1 MTNQVEGTN
10 AMGSV
15 NTFYPRLG
23 FLLALLFFTVGL
35 TAQAQAQRTL
45 TIKNPNGQ
53 TAGVIELA
61 DNAQVDLR
69 VTTTGITLGMPV
81 GVSFS
86 CTGTT
91 TANGSCDATAGAA
104 PANNNGGAVADA
116 DSDGVADSSDQ
127 CPNTPSGEFANS
139 AGCSPSQLDD
149 DKDGVSNATDQCA
162 NTPSGTAVDG
172 TGCPNQTTTTTTTSS
187 SGAYCD
193 GASASVTC
201 SSSNTLDPWWEFS
214 GDIKQTLNGDI
225 LSLPFTTRAST
236 RDGGRVSFSTYESVF
251 FEGEGFRAWI
261 SETPGGRPLRTD
273 TACNQIMA
281 QARGGLYWTQNS
293 DYENYRK
300 VCYLGT
306 KERVLYMN
314 FEACVHNSSGLECV
328 SERVRGYRFD
338 VRRNYSPI

>member
-1 MTNQVEGTN
+1 MKKQIERTSDVNR
-10 AMGSV
+10 V

-23 FLLALLFFTVGL
+23 FLLALLIFTAGL

-45 TIKNPNGQ
+45 TIKNANGQ

-104 PANNNGGAVADA
+104 PANNNGGGAVADA

-127 CPNTPSGEFANS
+127 CPSTPSGEFANS

-162 NTPSGTAVDG
+162 NTPTGTDVDS
-172 TGCPNQTTTTTTTSS
+172 TGCPNQTTTVT

-193 GASASVTC
+193 GAAAAVTC
-201 SSSNTLDPWWEFS
+201 SSSNTLDPIWES
-214 GDIKQTLNGDI
+214 TGDTKQVVDGDI
-225 LSLPFTTRAST
+225 LSLPFTTRASS
-236 RDGGRVSFSTYESVF
+236 RDGGRVSFTSYEGTF
-251 FEGEGFRAWI
+251 AEGAETFRVWV

-273 TACNQIMA
+273 TACNSGYVH
-281 QARGGLYWTQNS
+281 ARGGVYWTQNS
-293 DYENYRK
+293 AYATYPK
-300 VCYLGT
+300 ACYLGQT
-306 KERVLYMN
+306 ERVLYFN
-314 FEACVHNSSGLECV
+314 FEACAHDRDTLECV
-328 SERVRGYRFD
+328 GPRVRDYRFY
-338 VRRNYSPI
+338 VRRDYSPF